1 MEDNTA
7 AAAAAAAAAAGGGP
21 PTPKVPDS
29 SKFKFVD
36 AFLNSKQYN
45 IRARSDLEEIKRKTI
60 KSSPTINCVAVIE
73 NSSIDGENI
82 LTASCIFIY
91 SDTGG
96 VVAKTKVYPR
106 LKLRGLVWSPDGNK
120 LACSFFNSGTDSN
133 AVTQLVNDGRV
144 PQREK
149 KYKGV
154 DSCGIIIFDTSV
166 LTVQSLSG
174 SSTLDLNQL
183 ILHETLREYP
193 LTCAFSLDS
202 QKIAICTRKI
212 DYSQPDG
219 IPKKCPSIP
228 KTIKICDINNISA
241 PIGVIDNPCK
251 TADGIVA
258 VDFISNDR
266 IIVASNKNKLE
277 IYGPYEDES
286 LDILYTLTHST
297 SPADAITCM
306 ELSPNRRYAATMGSR
321 LYYFY
326 IWDLN
331 IGEDSSTP
339 LHRIPKS
346 GLGPTQSLSWSR
358 NNEYL
363 CYTRKYIPSIFLF
376 KMSDT
381 TTETSLSIPTQ
392 QFPFGHGMYIDSIS
406 CSYDLNYI
414 YCRVSDSMDTLICI
428 FVAGKEME
436 AFQIIKNRAAG
447 GKLELEQKPDE
458 TKQRLAYRQHRAS
471 LALANASG
479 PISEFLL
486 DPRYTEEGA
495 TGEQEQEEYQAVGQ
509 TTHQQ
514 IDFDSERL
522 PIPSDCPSWRGG
534 GKASRRKKPT
544 HYRISKKYFE
554 NRKRNGT
561 KRNRSTSSTSSR
573 STKSRST
580 RRRR

>member
-1 MEDNTA
+1 MEHHTA
-7 AAAAAAAAAAGGGP
+7 AVAGGGP
-21 PTPKVPDS
+21 PSISVPDS
-29 SKFKFVD
+29 SKFKFVGVFPD
-36 AFLNSKQYN
+36 SKQDY
-45 IRARSDLEEIKRKTI
+45 IKARSDLEEIKRKAI

-73 NSSIDGENI
+73 NSTYGGNI
-82 LTASCIFIY
+82 LTASCICIY
-91 SDTGG
+91 SDSGR
-96 VVAKTKVYPR
+96 VVARTRVYPR
-106 LKLRGLVWSPDGNK
+106 LKLRGIAWSPDGNK
-120 LACSFFNSGTDSN
+120 LACSFFNSGNDSN
-133 AVTQLVNDGRV
+133 AVTQLVNADQVPPRV
-144 PQREK
+144 EEHR
-149 KYKGV
+149 GV

-174 SSTLDLNQL
+174 SSALDLKQL

-228 KTIKICDINNISA
+228 KIIKICDIDNISA
-241 PIGVIDNPCK
+241 PIGVIDNPCES
-251 TADGIVA
+251 ADGIVA
-258 VDFISNDR
+258 VDFIPNGR
-266 IIVASNKNKLE
+266 IIVASNKHE
-277 IYGPYEDES
+277 IQIYGPHED
-286 LDILYTLTHST
+286 DPFDVLYTLTHST

-306 ELSPNRRYAATMGSR
+306 ELSPNRRYAATIGSR

-346 GLGPTQSLSWSR
+346 GLGGPMQSLSWSR

-381 TTETSLSIPTQ
+381 TTETSLSIPRQ
-392 QFPFGHGMYIDSIS
+392 KLPFMYNMYFNSIS
-406 CSYDLNYI
+406 CSSDLNYI

-436 AFQIIKNRAAG
+436 AFQMIKNRAAK
-447 GKLELEQKPDE
+447 GKLELEQKTDE
-458 TKQRLAYRQHRAS
+458 TKQGLAYRQHRS
-471 LALANASG
+471 GLALSNTSG
-479 PISEFLL
+479 DISEFLL

-495 TGEQEQEEYQAVGQ
+495 TGEQQQEEYQAVGQ
-509 TTHQQ
+509 HTQQ
-514 IDFDSERL
+514 RVDLDSERL

-544 HYRISKKYFE
+544 HYRISKKNFGS
-554 NRKRNGT
+554 RKRNST
-561 KRNRSTSSTSSR
+561 RRNKSNRSTSSR

-580 RRRR
+580 KSRSTRKRR